1 MSASTVFKL
10 SPLTIALLVASQAT
24 YAKDDIEIVE
34 VTGHTPE
41 GVDITIDSDQLAK
54 SQAQDLNDI
63 FRKDAEVSVGGS
75 SGVSQKVYVRGLE
88 DTMLNVSIDGAEQSG
103 NLFHLSLIHI

>member
-54 SQAQDLNDI
+54 SQAQ
-63 FRKDAEVSVGGS
+63 
-75 SGVSQKVYVRGLE
+75 GLE
-88 DTMLNVSIDGAEQSG
+88 RH
-103 NLFHLSLIHI
+103 FP